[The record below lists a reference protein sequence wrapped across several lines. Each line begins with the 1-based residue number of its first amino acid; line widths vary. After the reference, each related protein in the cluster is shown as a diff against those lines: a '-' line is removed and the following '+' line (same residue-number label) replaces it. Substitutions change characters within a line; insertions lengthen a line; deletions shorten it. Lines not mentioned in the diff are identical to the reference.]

1 MADKH
6 DVGATLCCKR
16 RRISARIVIL
26 PTRCPQALVIGVVT
40 EQKLVGLN
48 LRCRW
53 RRRVGRCRWRRRVG
67 TPTFGV
73 VVAIQTFGVVVAI
86 SDSL

>member
-1 MADKH
+1 M
-6 DVGATLCCKR
+6 
-16 RRISARIVIL
+16 
-26 PTRCPQALVIGVVT
+26 IGVVRLT
-40 EQKLVGLN
+40 EQILGVLN

-67 TPTFGV
+67 TRTFGV

>member
-1 MADKH
+1 M
-6 DVGATLCCKR
+6 L
-16 RRISARIVIL
+16 
-26 PTRCPQALVIGVVT
+26 GVDLGT

-48 LRCRW
+48 LRCK

-67 TPTFGV
+67 TRTLGV
-73 VVAIQTFGVVVAI
+73 VVAIRTFGVVVAI